1 MGTEVGMGVSRVG
14 VGSGQ
19 CAASP
24 SKPVRYANDL
34 MLTDIARRLTND
46 MADLNHLLTNGRLDS
61 AFLIAHEMEQR
72 LESLKER
79 LNDIKYRRT

>member
-1 MGTEVGMGVSRVG
+1 MGTEVGMGVGGSFVG
-14 VGSGQ
+14 LGE
-19 CAASP
+19 CASCASK
-24 SKPVRYANDL
+24 SVKYANDM

-61 AFLIAHEMEQR
+61 AFLIAHEMERR

>member
-1 MGTEVGMGVSRVG
+1 MGTEVGMGVGSSFVG
-14 VGSGQ
+14 RGESG
-19 CAASP
+19 AGAYLA
-24 SKPVRYANDL
+24 VRYANDL
-34 MLTDIARRLTND
+34 ILTDIARRLTND

>member
-1 MGTEVGMGVSRVG
+1 MGTEVGMGVGRVVMG
-14 VGSGQ
+14 CRKYGSSVGI
-19 CAASP
+19 A
-24 SKPVRYANDL
+24 VRYANDL